1 MKQIVLLYIFVSIFF
16 FADPRVKDWPMMS
29 SPLPTL
35 ALCLFYAYFS
45 KTLAPKLMANRK
57 PFDLRNVL
65 VVYNL
70 IQTVFSIWIF
80 YEVCI

>member
-1 MKQIVLLYIFVSIFF
+1 
-16 FADPRVKDWPMMS
+16 
-29 SPLPTL
+29 
-35 ALCLFYAYFS
+35 
-45 KTLAPKLMANRK
+45 MANRK

-80 YEVCI
+80 YEVRIENCTNV